1 MKMLFT
7 LAWRNLWR
15 NRKRSLITVSSV
27 LFAVFFAVLMRSF
40 QLGSYALMIENMVGA
55 FTGYAQVQHPKY
67 KDDPSLDH
75 LIFPDDSLQ
84 IKLLN
89 LTGVEDAVPR
99 IQQFALFSHAD
110 NTRGGLFIGLETERE
125 INGLQLDK
133 RLQTGR
139 LFSNPTAMEIVLTE
153 GLAEVLELGVGD
165 SVVLISQ
172 GYRGQSAYGLYPV
185 VGTVKL
191 ASPELNRSMAFL
203 PLEEARYLLGAA
215 GSATQV
221 VLKMNN
227 EEADDKW
234 LAEAAFVIDTA
245 NYRLYGWKELMP
257 ELVQA
262 ISADSAGGIIMII
275 ILYMVIAFGLMGT
288 VLMMTAER
296 QHEFGV
302 LVALGM
308 KRNQLALMT
317 ALESVLLTLI
327 GSIAGLLLA
336 APVVTYFYLH
346 PIEFTGQMAETMLS
360 YGMEP
365 LMPASIKPSI
375 ALFNA
380 GSVVLISLL
389 CALYPVVKIRHLQPV
404 KAMRS

>member
-1 MKMLFT
+1 MKMLFK

-15 NRKRSLITVSSV
+15 NKRRSLITISSV

-40 QLGSYALMIENMVGA
+40 QLGSYDLMIENMVGA

-67 KDDPSLDH
+67 KDEPSLDH
-75 LIFPDDSLQ
+75 LFFPDESLQ
-84 IKLLN
+84 NQLLS
-89 LTGVEDAVPR
+89 LPGVEDAVAR
-99 IQQFALFSHAD
+99 IQQFALFSHND
-110 NTRGGLFIGLETERE
+110 KTRGGFFLGLEPDRE
-125 INGLQLDK
+125 ISGLQLQQ

-139 LFSNPTAMEIVLTE
+139 LFSDPAAMEIVLAA
-153 GLAEVLELGVGD
+153 GLAEVLELEVGD

-185 VGTVKL
+185 VGLVKL

-203 PLEEARYLLGAA
+203 PLEESRYLLGAEGAATQMVLKVNREEAVSELIAEA
-215 GSATQV
+215 GSA
-221 VLKMNN
+221 L
-227 EEADDKW
+227 
-234 LAEAAFVIDTA
+234 DTA
-245 NYRLYGWKELMP
+245 NYQVYGWKELMP

-262 ISADSAGGIIMII
+262 IAADSAGGIIMIF

-296 QHEFGV
+296 QQEFGV

-308 KRNQLALMT
+308 KRKQLALMT
-317 ALESVLLTLI
+317 ALESVLLTVV
-327 GSIAGLLLA
+327 GSLAGLLLA

-346 PIEFTGQMAETMLS
+346 PIEFTGEMAETMLS

-365 LMPASIKPSI
+365 MMPASIQPSI
-375 ALFNA
+375 ALINA
-380 GSVVLISLL
+380 GTVVLISLL
-389 CALYPVVKIRHLQPV
+389 CALYPVMKISRLQPV

>member
-1 MKMLFT
+1 
-7 LAWRNLWR
+7 
-15 NRKRSLITVSSV
+15 
-27 LFAVFFAVLMRSF
+27 
-40 QLGSYALMIENMVGA
+40 
-55 FTGYAQVQHPKY
+55 
-67 KDDPSLDH
+67 
-75 LIFPDDSLQ
+75 
-84 IKLLN
+84 
-89 LTGVEDAVPR
+89 
-99 IQQFALFSHAD
+99 
-110 NTRGGLFIGLETERE
+110 
-125 INGLQLDK
+125 LQLDK

-139 LFSNPTAMEIVLTE
+139 LFSNPTAIEIVLTE